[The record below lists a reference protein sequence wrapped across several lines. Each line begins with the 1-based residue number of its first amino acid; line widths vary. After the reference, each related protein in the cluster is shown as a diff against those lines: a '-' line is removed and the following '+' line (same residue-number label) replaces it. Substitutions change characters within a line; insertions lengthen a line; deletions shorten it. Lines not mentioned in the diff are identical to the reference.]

1 MSNTNLENYIKEYFK
16 EMEIDIR
23 LIDEMKGVSR
33 SREDVYKNY
42 LEATVEINNM
52 YLYEVTYKDLKKFI
66 IFDFIS
72 NCDQELTV
80 FNDILDFQK
89 EIEFR
94 KNKLIDIY
102 DEINLFNIKAA
113 DLENRIGKEL
123 NLSIKVIEL
132 RNKNNY
138 CFNIYKEELL
148 ILEGLMNIYDLD
160 LSSYLN
166 KYEQELL

>member
-1 MSNTNLENYIKEYFK
+1 MI
-16 EMEIDIR
+16 
-23 LIDEMKGVSR
+23 
-33 SREDVYKNY
+33 
-42 LEATVEINNM
+42 
-52 YLYEVTYKDLKKFI
+52 LY
-66 IFDFIS
+66 
-72 NCDQELTV
+72 
-80 FNDILDFQK
+80 FQK

>member
-94 KNKLIDIY
+94 KNKLIKKIY
-102 DEINLFNIKAA
+102 
-113 DLENRIGKEL
+113 RI
-123 NLSIKVIEL
+123 
-132 RNKNNY
+132 
-138 CFNIYKEELL
+138 
-148 ILEGLMNIYDLD
+148 
-160 LSSYLN
+160 
-166 KYEQELL
+166 

>member
-16 EMEIDIR
+16 EIEIDIT

-33 SREDVYKNY
+33 SRKDVYKNY
-42 LEATVEINNM
+42 LEATVETNNM
-52 YLYEVTYKDLKKFI
+52 YLYEVTYKDLKKFV

-80 FNDILDFQK
+80 FNDILNFQK

-123 NLSIKVIEL
+123 NLSIKVIGL

>member
-16 EMEIDIR
+16 EIEIDIR

-148 ILEGLMNIYDLD
+148 ILEGIMNIYDLD